1 MIQLFPEIRLRLSL
15 LLGVEKN
22 IRVRKIKKNNDER

>member
-15 LLGVEKN
+15 LLGVEK
-22 IRVRKIKKNNDER
+22 ISGLEKNNDER

>member
-15 LLGVEKN
+15 LLGVEK
-22 IRVRKIKKNNDER
+22 ISGLEKQKNNDER

>member
-15 LLGVEKN
+15 LLGVEK
-22 IRVRKIKKNNDER
+22 ISGLEKQKK